1 MKKAKTLSVIPLLII
16 STLIQLTFVMI
27 AFSVTF
33 GPDGNRLATGSAN
46 GTVHLWN
53 ANTGKEI
60 WAFTAH
66 TDAVLSVAFSPDGN
80 RLATGSADGTARLWN
95 ANTGK
100 EIRAFTAHTDAVLS
114 VAFRP
119 DGNRLATGSADGT
132 ARLWNANTGK
142 HIRVWDRV
150 KLPAKLPGGY
160 FVTAHGEKEDFISFL
175 TAFSVVFSPDGNRL
189 AIGTLYAD
197 AQLWNA
203 NTGELI
209 YMLNTGTVQSLAFRP
224 DGKGKQLATVFSSEV
239 RLWNTDT
246 GKRLWTFEGDTKIRS
261 VAFSP
266 DGKQLATVSIDGT
279 VQLWNVNTGKRLWTF
294 EGNTR
299 IRSVAFSPDG
309 NRLATGSM
317 DGTAWLLNAN
327 TDAIEE
333 INNIS
338 IPDKM
343 LASVI
348 RKKLGLK
355 SQEPITQLDLRTLTR
370 LNARDSNIT
379 NISGIEHAVSLSELQ
394 LDTNHISDISGLSR
408 LTGLR
413 VLKLDSN
420 QISDM
425 TPLAK
430 LKNLQSLTVSYQR
443 HYFSDITPLANL
455 KVLFELHLYGN
466 HIKDISALSGLTNLW
481 SLLLDGNQIS
491 DITPLANLKALVH
504 LGLNDN
510 RISDITP
517 LAKLTNVKYLY
528 LQNNQIHDV
537 SPLAE
542 LTNLEEL
549 KLYGNPIKDT
559 EPLLALLRKNPDV
572 NIYLKDDGEP
582 LPPPHDVMELPEPP
596 EVVIHVDPDQL
607 PPMYWSSSF
616 RTVSRLVGG
625 KVERDYIFSG
635 SMQNLTGFAV
645 DSSNNKIYWQGA
657 SYLNAQES
665 KIRRANLD
673 GTNAKELATLQALAF
688 SISVDPQRKKL
699 YWISFRQNSFNLMQ
713 SNLNAKH
720 IKKLGSVD
728 VGDRYLQG
736 IDVDIVGEKL
746 YIMVSKLDGSFIVR
760 TDLNFKNPQRI
771 ANNLRFATDLAI
783 SGNKIYWME
792 SNAREDEPH
801 SGIWTIFNHRIKSAN
816 LNGSNVKVLVRNFA
830 EALTLDVFGP
840 IPVDDSVPFTVD
852 SAGKKLYWTANGEV
866 WRANLNGKNRQ
877 KVASGIYVTGGLGQ
891 RFFTVGSSNAV
902 PAAPTNIDT
911 ATPPEATAL
920 LPNYPNPFNP
930 ETWIPYQLAA
940 PADVRIS
947 IYAADGTLV
956 RRLALGH
963 QSVGIYASRSRAAYW
978 DGRNDL
984 AEPVASGVYF
994 YTLTAGDYTATRKL
1008 LIRK

>member
-1 MKKAKTLSVIPLLII
+1 M
-16 STLIQLTFVMI
+16 
-27 AFSVTF
+27 
-33 GPDGNRLATGSAN
+33 
-46 GTVHLWN
+46 WN
-53 ANTGKEI
+53 TNTG
-60 WAFTAH
+60 
-66 TDAVLSVAFSPDGN
+66 D
-80 RLATGSADGTARLWN
+80 
-95 ANTGK
+95 
-100 EIRAFTAHTDAVLS
+100 
-114 VAFRP
+114 
-119 DGNRLATGSADGT
+119 
-132 ARLWNANTGK
+132 
-142 HIRVWDRV
+142 
-150 KLPAKLPGGY
+150 
-160 FVTAHGEKEDFISFL
+160 
-175 TAFSVVFSPDGNRL
+175 
-189 AIGTLYAD
+189 
-197 AQLWNA
+197 
-203 NTGELI
+203 LI
-209 YMLNTGTVQSLAFRP
+209 YILNTGTVQSLAFRP
-224 DGKGKQLATVFSSEV
+224 DGKRKQLATTFGSEV
-239 RLWNTDT
+239 RLWNTNT
-246 GKRLWTFEGDTKIRS
+246 GKRIWTFEGDTEIRS

-443 HYFSDITPLANL
+443 NSFSDITPLANL

-481 SLLLDGNQIS
+481 SLLLDGNQIR
-491 DITPLANLKALVH
+491 DITPLANMKALVH

-528 LQNNQIHDV
+528 LQNNQIRDV

-542 LTNLEEL
+542 LTNLKEL

-582 LPPPHDVMELPEPP
+582 LPPPDDVMELPEPP